1 MNLKRLLALL
11 LAVLMMVTLFSA
23 CASDKE
29 DDKKDDTAATDKT
42 DDKAE
47 DKKDDEAELD
57 IPDESEKLAIEWMGS
72 QGATTHSTGEEA
84 ATGEYETY
92 MELMRIITEEYNL
105 DYTYTIIYSDAYLTT
120 LNGFIA
126 ADTLPDMFNTREV
139 LTDTTLNQLIN
150 NGGLASVDEI
160 LEYSD
165 AAKVFY
171 NDGDKLLYLKAFAT
185 VEDGNWYYVPLPN
198 TTGSSFDFSTDKYVT
213 RANGQIHGAYSV
225 CVRQDWLDKCGLA
238 MPTNT
243 DEFYQALETFQ
254 NEDVNG
260 SGAKEERYM
269 GLIGNNFQTC
279 GVGQWYGLPYTD
291 FIEDPATGVIE
302 VSCLTDGF
310 AEYCEY
316 MNTLYDNNMV
326 YIEGNHPWG
335 SATEI
340 GANEIAALG
349 MMPGNLQ
356 FWSTGEP
363 LGYYMP
369 MPIVSAVEGI
379 EGRLLVQES
388 QAAFVGF
395 SFSTDVDYA
404 AAGRM
409 MDFLV
414 DQDVYMVFKHGIE
427 GVAWDWNE
435 DKTGLITYTL
445 TEEELPR
452 FGAAQTYWCSNN
464 CFPINGGHHGN
475 LWAVPQIV
483 YDDAA
488 LAVEE
493 EAYYK
498 QDNMTREMWQEQ
510 RAALGFPED
519 LISAAEQMLIYVAE
533 AENNYHP
540 TAYYSYTTMAT
551 NEEAEIIAKYE
562 TDLKTYLVEL
572 CTNIVVGTETTD
584 TLDEKVQHAK
594 DNLGL
599 VEYYNVMQTRV
610 NRYLEAIGREAAPL
624 MD

>member
-47 DKKDDEAELD
+47 DKKDETEVDK
-57 IPDESEKLAIEWMGS
+57 PDETEKLAIEWMGS

-92 MELMRIITEEYNL
+92 MALMDIIENRYNL
-105 DYTYTIIYSDAYLTT
+105 DYSYTIIYDDAYLTT

-126 ADTLPDMFNTREV
+126 ADTLPDMFRTREM

-150 NGGLASVDEI
+150 NGRLASVDEI

-165 AAKVFY
+165 AAKSFY
-171 NDGDKLLYLKAFAT
+171 NDGDALLYLKAFAT

-243 DEFYQALETFQ
+243 DEFYQAIETFQ

-260 SGAKEERYM
+260 TGAKEERYV
-269 GLIGNNFQTC
+269 GLLGSDFQTS
-279 GVGQWYGLPYTD
+279 GVGQWFGLPYTD
-291 FIEDPATGVIE
+291 FVEDPATGVLE
-302 VSCLTDGF
+302 VSCLTDGY
-310 AEYCEY
+310 AEFCEY
-316 MNTLYDNNMV
+316 MNTLYNNNMV
-326 YIEGNHPWG
+326 YIEGSHPWG
-335 SATEI
+335 MATEI
-340 GANEIAALG
+340 GANVVAALG

-356 FWSTGEP
+356 FWNTGDP
-363 LGYYMP
+363 AGYYMP
-369 MPIVSAVEGI
+369 MPIVHAVEGI

-395 SFSTDVDYA
+395 SFSTECDYA

-414 DQDVYMVFKHGIE
+414 DQDVFMIFKHGIE
-427 GVAWDWNE
+427 GKAWDWNE
-435 DKTGLITYTL
+435 DKSGIVTYTL

-452 FGAAQTYWCSNN
+452 LGAAQTYWMSNN

-483 YDDAA
+483 YDDAQK
-488 LAVEE
+488 AVDE
-493 EAYYK
+493 EAYFK
-498 QDNMTREMWQEQ
+498 QDNLTRQEWKDI
-510 RAALGFPED
+510 RAQLGFENVE
-519 LISAAEQMLIYVAE
+519 AGAEQMLKYVA
-533 AENNYHP
+533 ADQTYHP

-551 NEEAEIIAKYE
+551 NEEAEIIATYE

-572 CTNIVVGTETTD
+572 CTNIVVGTKTVD
-584 TLDEKVQHAK
+584 TLDEDVQHAL

-599 VEYYNVMQTRV
+599 KEYYNVMQTRV